1 MTKAGHKMSP
11 FSVFL
16 LGVDSMI
23 GSAAFLLP
31 GSLYAKAGIMII
43 PILILSGISALL
55 LALCYAGLASRT
67 SGNGA
72 GWLYAYNEFGQFA
85 GFEVGLFTWLQ
96 GVMTIAT
103 EIAAFLTALQVF
115 FPQLHHPG
123 TYRITGI
130 LVILAISV
138 IGILGQR
145 VSNAANDTATLLK
158 LAVLILFIIGGIW
171 FIHGAHLLH
180 SPVYSFAS
188 YNNAYSNVFY
198 MYTGFAFLPVAA
210 TEMRNP
216 QKNLPRELLAVI
228 TAVVT
233 LYVVVFVVVIGMLGR
248 RIATSSAPLALAFA
262 ARFGFW
268 GKLIITVGTIGSIL
282 GVAISLSYST
292 PFVASSLANEHKLLP
307 AFFGIK
313 TKNGAP
319 WVAILLTAGVCAL
332 LFLSGNYL
340 FLVPCAVIV
349 SLVQYFST
357 ALVMLRV
364 KWRQH
369 QHKEPAHTGFHLHGG
384 ITVPVLALIVCGY
397 ILVNLQWRVIVFG
410 ALLLAAGILLYVGDT
425 AVQRWRHRHA

>member
-1 MTKAGHKMSP
+1 MTKAEHKMSP

-180 SPVYSFAS
+180 SPAHSFAS
-188 YNNAYSNVFY
+188 YNAYSNVFY

-210 TEMRNP
+210 AEMQNP

-233 LYVVVFVVVIGMLGR
+233 LYVVVCVVVIGMLGR
-248 RIATSSAPLALAFA
+248 RIATSSAPLAWRLPP
-262 ARFGFW
+262 G
-268 GKLIITVGTIGSIL
+268 LGS
-282 GVAISLSYST
+282 
-292 PFVASSLANEHKLLP
+292 
-307 AFFGIK
+307 
-313 TKNGAP
+313 
-319 WVAILLTAGVCAL
+319 
-332 LFLSGNYL
+332 
-340 FLVPCAVIV
+340 
-349 SLVQYFST
+349 
-357 ALVMLRV
+357 
-364 KWRQH
+364 
-369 QHKEPAHTGFHLHGG
+369 GG
-384 ITVPVLALIVCGY
+384 S
-397 ILVNLQWRVIVFG
+397 
-410 ALLLAAGILLYVGDT
+410 
-425 AVQRWRHRHA
+425 